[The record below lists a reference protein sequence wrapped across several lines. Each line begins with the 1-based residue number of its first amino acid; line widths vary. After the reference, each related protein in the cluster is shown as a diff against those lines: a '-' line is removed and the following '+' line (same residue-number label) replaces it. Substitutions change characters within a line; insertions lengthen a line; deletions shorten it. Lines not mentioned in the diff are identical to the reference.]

1 MRFYRAL
8 LRLYPAPFRVE
19 YADEMMRVFEQRR
32 RDAHGFTGVLGMWLA
47 VIADTMVSAA
57 QTHWDISRQDIA
69 YALRTLRRAPG
80 FTVTVM
86 VVAALGIGANTAAFS
101 LTDHVLIR
109 PLPFYESNR
118 LVSVWQADPSGD
130 YHEASPPNYRD
141 WKAGA
146 TSFEAFATYTRVS
159 SNLIGQGEPER
170 LEGASVT
177 ADLLPMLG
185 AQPAFGRTFTTE
197 DDSDG

>member
-47 VIADTMVSAA
+47 LLADTIVSAA
-57 QTHWDISRQDIA
+57 QTQWDISGQDVA

-80 FTVTVM
+80 FTITVM
-86 VVAALGIGANTAAFS
+86 AVAALGIGANTAAFS

-109 PLPFYESNR
+109 PLPFYRADR
-118 LVSVWQADPSGD
+118 LVSLWQAQASGGSTP
-130 YHEASPPNYRD
+130 EASPANYRD
-141 WKAGA
+141 WKASA
-146 TSFEAFATYTRVS
+146 TT
-159 SNLIGQGEPER
+159 
-170 LEGASVT
+170 
-177 ADLLPMLG
+177 
-185 AQPAFGRTFTTE
+185 
-197 DDSDG
+197 